1 MKKDRTKTSAA
12 AFLMAALVV
21 LAAAAPAVARK
32 NNPNIRLD
40 FRPQQTVAG
49 AEAEIFGAML
59 ERPAALRL
67 EDSRRQDDEALIGT
81 RTNDKDRL
89 FKLQAVGGDVM
100 EYVEE
105 VLRES
110 AANWGV
116 ELVDRAPLALTVR
129 LLVFKVLETNQVVG
143 ATYNAEVRLAYS
155 LGDRGGQPRWSG
167 SAEGDATRYGR
178 KFSEANIN
186 EVLSD
191 ALLEA
196 IANMLSDSALQDA
209 WDG

>member
-1 MKKDRTKTSAA
+1 MKADRSKITAA
-12 AFLMAALVV
+12 AVV
-21 LAAAAPAVARK
+21 AGLTLLAASPAAARK

-49 AEAEIFGAML
+49 AEAVIQGAML
-59 ERPAALRL
+59 EVPVSMRL
-67 EDSRRQDDEALIGT
+67 EDGRKQDDPALIGT
-81 RTNDKDRL
+81 RTDDRDRQ
-89 FKLQAVGGDVM
+89 FKLRAVGDDAVM
-100 EYVEE
+100 KYVDR

-110 AANWGV
+110 TGDWGV
-116 ELVDRAPLALTVR
+116 ETVDRAPSELKVK
-129 LLVFKVLETNQVVG
+129 LLVFRILETNQVVG

-155 LGDRGGQPRWSG
+155 IGPRQGKPRWSG
-167 SAEGDATRYGR
+167 STEGDATRYGR
-178 KFSEANIN
+178 KFSEANVN